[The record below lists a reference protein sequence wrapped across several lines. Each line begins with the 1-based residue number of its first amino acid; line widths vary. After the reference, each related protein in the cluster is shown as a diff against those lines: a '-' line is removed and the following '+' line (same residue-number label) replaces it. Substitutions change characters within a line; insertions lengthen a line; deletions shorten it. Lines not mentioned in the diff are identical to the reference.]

1 MEISKLSHRVTI
13 LRKTLGTDEGL
24 HLQEIHAGQLHAGLA
39 PAVAYGTFHFRDLR
53 NL

>member
-24 HLQEIHAGQLHAGLA
+24 GAPVTFTDAGKAWAEFLQQKAFLSSGYFPE
-39 PAVAYGTFHFRDLR
+39 
-53 NL
+53 N